1 MGMGTT
7 VGYGATATREK
18 SRAVFVVRGSEI
30 FASVEDQGWDEV
42 AHQFFVA
49 GAALEHEPARPA
61 PPAGLARRL
70 AARIAGVVRF
80 LIAIAARG

>member
-7 VGYGATATREK
+7 VGYGSAAAREK
-18 SRAVFVVRGSEI
+18 SRPVFVVKSSEL

-42 AHQFFVA
+42 AHRFFLA

-61 PPAGLARRL
+61 PRAGVVWRM
-70 AARIAGVVRF
+70 AARLAGVVRS
-80 LIAIAARG
+80 LIAIAARR